1 MSSYFNKSFL
11 CLLTSDFDFCMYL
24 FCMHSFCIDFIGQGT
39 DLTIYEKSTVYGGR
53 CATRTSRDSPGV
65 KYDTGAQYY
74 SLKKEMKDVHSRWF
88 DTGMTRTWFSDVKGK
103 IRFFSRTSVIP
114 SSEPAVPATFLS
126 YFFYMSVCLRDTA
139 IAATNLKFKDLLIV
153 YT

>member
-24 FCMHSFCIDFIGQGT
+24 FCMHLFCIDFIGQGT

-53 CATRTSRDSPGV
+53 CATRTSRDTPGV

-103 IRFFSRTSVIP
+103 IRFFSLGVVTSVMP
-114 SSEPAVPATFLS
+114 SSEPAVPATFFIL
-126 YFFYMSVCLRDTA
+126 FFYIFSICL
-139 IAATNLKFKDLLIV
+139 FV
-153 YT
+153 

>member
-24 FCMHSFCIDFIGQGT
+24 FCMHSFCIDLFCIDFIGQGT

-53 CATRTSRDSPGV
+53 CATRTSRDTPGV

-103 IRFFSRTSVIP
+103 IRFFLLRVVTSVMP
-114 SSEPAVPATFLS
+114 SSEPAVPATFFIL
-126 YFFYMSVCLRDTA
+126 FFYIFSICL
-139 IAATNLKFKDLLIV
+139 FV
-153 YT
+153 